1 MPTTPIV
8 CPFLADPVRLGLVSS
23 YNRPGGNVTGT
34 MLTLDGLLG
43 KQLQLIRDLT
53 PDTGR
58 VGILINMR
66 NPASVSQ
73 QRDAEAAAP
82 ALGIDIVPVDVRSS
96 ADIEAAFQALT
107 RERCNFVVVLSD
119 LIFSTERRRIAALAI
134 AARLPSMYG
143 LREHAD
149 DGGLVSYGVALR
161 ENWRRS
167 AYFVDKILKGTKP
180 ADLPV
185 ELPAK
190 LELVINLKT
199 PRRSG

>member
-1 MPTTPIV
+1 TPSTGW
-8 CPFLADPVRLGLVSS
+8 PSDFGFRRRPHFLSSRIRLSRPILHRSTLGCRPSS
-23 YNRPGGNVTGT
+23 ASN
-34 MLTLDGLLG
+34 
-43 KQLQLIRDLT
+43 LT

-82 ALGIDIVPVDVRSS
+82 TLGIDIVPVDVRSS

-134 AARLPSMYG
+134 AVP
-143 LREHAD
+143 
-149 DGGLVSYGVALR
+149 
-161 ENWRRS
+161 
-167 AYFVDKILKGTKP
+167 P
-180 ADLPV
+180 APHV
-185 ELPAK
+185 
-190 LELVINLKT
+190 
-199 PRRSG
+199 RH